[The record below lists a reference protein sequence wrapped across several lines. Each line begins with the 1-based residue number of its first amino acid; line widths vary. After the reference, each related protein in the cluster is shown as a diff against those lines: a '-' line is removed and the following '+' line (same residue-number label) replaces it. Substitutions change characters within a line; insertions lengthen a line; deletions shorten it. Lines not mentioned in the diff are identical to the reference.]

1 MLNQDNATPV
11 SLGTS
16 GLHASRLGWGMW
28 RLRGSAT
35 EALNLSHAALEV
47 GMTLFDTADI
57 YGLDGDGFGSAEEL
71 LGKAFALDKGLRAK
85 ITLATKGGITPP
97 VPYDSS
103 TSYLI
108 AACEASLKRLQTD
121 VIDLYQIHRPDL
133 LAHPAEVAEAMVRL
147 HQAGKI
153 RAAGVSNYTTAQ
165 TRALSALMAVPLVS
179 TQPEFS
185 ALAIE
190 PLSDGTLDLA
200 MEQGLAVMAWSP
212 LAQGRLAQT
221 GGDARTTAVGS
232 ALDVVAERAGVSR
245 AAAAIAWVLAHPSRP
260 IALIGTQ
267 SSQRLPDIAKSQ
279 QVKLTRAEW
288 YAVLVASR
296 GQPMP

>member
-1 MLNQDNATPV
+1 V
-11 SLGTS
+11 
-16 GLHASRLGWGMW
+16 
-28 RLRGSAT
+28 
-35 EALNLSHAALEV
+35 
-47 GMTLFDTADI
+47 
-57 YGLDGDGFGSAEEL
+57 GDGFGSAEEL

-121 VIDLYQIHRPDL
+121 VIDLYQVHRPDL

-153 RAAGVSNYTTAQ
+153 RAAGVSNYTPAQ

-221 GGDARTTAVGS
+221 SSDARTIAVGS
-232 ALDVVAERAGVSR
+232 ALDTVAERAGVSR

-279 QVKLTRAEW
+279 QINLTRAEW